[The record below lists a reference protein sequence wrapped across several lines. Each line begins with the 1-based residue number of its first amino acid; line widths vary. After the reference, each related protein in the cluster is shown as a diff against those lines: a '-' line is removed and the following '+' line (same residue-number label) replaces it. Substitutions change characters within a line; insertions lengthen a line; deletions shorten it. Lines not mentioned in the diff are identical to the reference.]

1 MQIIRAST
9 LKPSRWKNGGGE
21 TTEIATWPP
30 GAALDAFTW
39 RLSMAVVATDGPFS
53 LFPDI
58 DRTLTMLTGAVK
70 LKFEHGGQPAVLT
83 PSSAPF
89 SFPGDVNVSAELW
102 GGPARDFNV
111 MTRRGAWRHQVTAH
125 HRQPFQVAPDAGAFA
140 AILLTHGT
148 ATISAANGAADLGAL
163 DTALLSVDDSPAAV
177 ELSPDALAYAVAI
190 TRA

>member
-1 MQIIRAST
+1 MQIIRASA

-21 TTEIATWPP
+21 TTEIAKWPP

-58 DRTLTMLTGAVK
+58 DRTLTMLTGATK
-70 LKFEHGGQPAVLT
+70 LKLEQSGQPVVLT

-89 SFPGDVNVSAELW
+89 SFPGDISVSAELW

-111 MTRRGAWRHQVTAH
+111 MTRRGVWRHQVTAH
-125 HRQPFQVAPDAGAFA
+125 RQSFAVAPPAGAHV
-140 AILLTHGT
+140 AIMLATGT
-148 ATISAANGAADLGAL
+148 ATIRAANVTADLGAL
-163 DTALLSVDDSPAAV
+163 DTALLSADDSPAAV